1 MNLRNVILFISAL
14 AVTSCKSDGQYAFGT
29 DTTTDSTATAV
40 EVPTAVTTVPVKP
53 KPEVKEAETLPTS
66 TVKELPLKTST
77 PVQEVQEE
85 EEVSVVTPPVFFDC
99 DHKREKKEA
108 RCTEKALQDYV
119 QTGLDFEG
127 IEDSTYTATVR
138 IGIRTNGSVGIVQV
152 LTSTD
157 ETFSRALIKT
167 IKQLNADGLIWT
179 PAMQDS
185 IAVPF
190 DYFTE
195 FEFTF

>member
-1 MNLRNVILFISAL
+1 MNLRNLILFISL
-14 AVTSCKSDGQYAFGT
+14 FGVISCTPDGEWELGN
-29 DTTTDSTATAV
+29 DSTNDSIAV
-40 EVPTAVTTVPVKP
+40 EEVAAVEIAESTSKTVKP
-53 KPEVKEAETLPTS
+53 KPQVSEAEILPS
-66 TVKELPLKTST
+66 TTPNELPLESSI
-77 PVQEVQEE
+77 PDEIE
-85 EEVSVVTPPVFFDC
+85 EEVEVRPAVFFDC
-99 DHKREKKEA
+99 DHKRERKEA

-127 IEDSTYTATVR
+127 IQDSTYTATVR
-138 IGIRTNGSVGIVQV
+138 IAIRTNGSVGVVQV

-167 IKQLNADGLIWT
+167 IKQLNTDGLIWT

>member
-1 MNLRNVILFISAL
+1 MNLRNVILFISAF
-14 AVTSCKSDGQYAFGT
+14 AITSCKSDGQFDFSA
-29 DTTTDSTATAV
+29 DTVTDSVSTVV
-40 EVPTAVTTVPVKP
+40 EVSTTPTTVPVKP
-53 KPEVKEAETLPTS
+53 KPEVEKAETLPTS
-66 TVKELPLKTST
+66 TVKELPVKTST

-85 EEVSVVTPPVFFDC
+85 EVAVVSPPVFFDC
-99 DHKREKKEA
+99 DHKRERKEA

-127 IEDSTYTATVR
+127 IQDSTYTATVR
-138 IGIRTNGSVGIVQV
+138 IAIRTNGSVGIVQV

-167 IKQLNADGLIWT
+167 IKQLNTDGLIWT